1 MRENKLLLGRL
12 LPPFVTGLPL
22 TNQQFR
28 VGLWPILWEFLKP
41 ASSFDWPWT
50 DGLTDGRGLL
60 ILVLC
65 SVIFNHRVTNQRF
78 FERRV
83 LITRYQILCRLEL
96 QTSLPPLSTLIVKLS
111 ENKEERRHSCSAP
124 YLEINH
130 NCSIHN
136 LERRHSCSIP
146 NLERSH
152 SHSIPNLET
161 SHVCSILHQRRVMA
175 AIYLN

>member
-1 MRENKLLLGRL
+1 MLNSSHCLGLCLDLVTGKHTVYLYSHVVTLTLHLRITLKACFHAFSALEFQSDPYLAIDNIRSVWLEPDMRENKLLLGRL

-28 VGLWPILWEFLKP
+28 VGLWPISWEFLKP

-96 QTSLPPLSTLIVKLS
+96 
-111 ENKEERRHSCSAP
+111 
-124 YLEINH
+124 
-130 NCSIHN
+130 
-136 LERRHSCSIP
+136 
-146 NLERSH
+146 
-152 SHSIPNLET
+152 
-161 SHVCSILHQRRVMA
+161 
-175 AIYLN
+175 